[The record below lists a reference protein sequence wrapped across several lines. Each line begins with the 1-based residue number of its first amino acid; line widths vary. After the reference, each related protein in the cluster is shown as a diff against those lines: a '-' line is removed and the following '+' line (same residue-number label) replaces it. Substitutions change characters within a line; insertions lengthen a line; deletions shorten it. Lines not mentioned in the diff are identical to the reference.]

1 MSASCLVRV
10 LTTARSLVGPL
21 ALTMVLG
28 WGPCAAHAVPLFL
41 PLGDLAGGSFSS
53 SANAISGDGNTV
65 VGASTSAS
73 GSEAVVWTFA
83 QGMQGLGDLPGG
95 SFASVANDVSAD
107 GSVVVGASQG
117 ATGSQAFRWNQT
129 DGLVALGSGAAIATA
144 ITRDGMMIVG
154 RTSASSAGG
163 GFRWTDS
170 LGIQLMGSGT
180 TSNVAPGFP
189 TDVTS
194 NGSTVVGY
202 TINLSNCPGGAGE
215 TWVACGWQWRSNTGF
230 RHDMPMGQVNAV
242 SSTGSVLVGTQM
254 IRVSV
259 SDFETAALWSLGG
272 GLVGIGALPQTF
284 NSAALDVSADGQTV
298 VGFSTDFNVSKAF
311 IWDPVNGLRDLQL
324 VLTELGVDLTGWS
337 LTSATSISDDGLT
350 IAGNGINPS
359 GMQEAWLARIVAVP
373 EPGTILLLGVGVAL
387 ITPRRRPLT
396 ATPTRP
402 TDSGAGCRP

>member
-1 MSASCLVRV
+1 MSTRHPPRV
-10 LTTARSLVGPL
+10 PATARSVVRLL
-21 ALTMVLG
+21 ALTIGLG
-28 WGPCAAHAVPLFL
+28 LGGGSSAAHAVPLFL
-41 PLGDLAGGSFSS
+41 PLGDLAGGAFSS
-53 SANAISGDGNTV
+53 SVNAISGDGSTV

-73 GSEAVVWTFA
+73 GSEAFVWTLG

-95 SFASVANDVSAD
+95 SFSSVANDVSAD
-107 GSVVVGASQG
+107 GSVVVGASQS
-117 ATGSQAFRWNQT
+117 ATGSQAFRWNTT
-129 DGLVALGSGAAIATA
+129 DGLVTLGSGAVIATA
-144 ITRDGMMIVG
+144 ITRDGTTIIG
-154 RTSASSAGG
+154 RTSTSSGG

-194 NGSTVVGY
+194 NGSTVVGF
-202 TINLSNCPGGAGE
+202 TSNLSNCPGGASE

-230 RHDMPMGQVNAV
+230 RHDMEMGKVNAV
-242 SSTGSVLVGTQM
+242 SSDGLFLVGTRM
-254 IRVSV
+254 TRVAV
-259 SDFETAALWSLGG
+259 SDFETAALWSQGS

-284 NSAALDVSADGQTV
+284 NSAALDVSANGQTV

-324 VLTELGVDLTGWS
+324 VLAGLGVDLTGWS

-359 GMQEAWLARIVAVP
+359 GMQEAWLARLATVP
-373 EPGTILLLGVGVAL
+373 EPGMILLLGLGAAL
-387 ITPRRRPLT
+387 VMCSRVRTT
-396 ATPTRP
+396 
-402 TDSGAGCRP
+402 